1 MLKKSNIENVLD
13 FFFRNPT
20 IKLSIR
26 DISRRTGLSVPT
38 VASIVKKLITK
49 DLLLNEKIGPSLM
62 IYANLESEEFRDLKK
77 LYNLYSLID
86 LKKFLVRQYNHPK
99 VIFVYGS
106 YAKGE
111 DLENSD
117 LCVKDY
123 LKNKSKTLFSDKWLN
138 TLLIEKLGLERL
150 YEEEIKHLSGGE
162 LQKINIVGA
171 LAKDA
176 ELILM
181 DEPSAFID
189 VEDRLKIAEIIKD
202 FAVRK
207 EICAIIVD
215 HDIQFIDYLADS
227 LLVFEGESG
236 KRGKVFGPFDKNDGI
251 NRILKSLD
259 ITYRKDEETNR
270 ARINKEGSQLDQI
283 Q

>member
-117 LCVKDY
+117 IDIAIISK
-123 LKNKSKTLFSDKWLN
+123 LKKEIDTKKFETV
-138 TLLIEKLGLERL
+138 LERKIHIMYFDSWKSVHKNL
-150 YEEEIKHLSGGE
+150 RLNILNGIKIYG
-162 LQKINIVGA
+162 V
-171 LAKDA
+171 
-176 ELILM
+176 
-181 DEPSAFID
+181 
-189 VEDRLKIAEIIKD
+189 
-202 FAVRK
+202 
-207 EICAIIVD
+207 VD
-215 HDIQFIDYLADS
+215 
-227 LLVFEGESG
+227 
-236 KRGKVFGPFDKNDGI
+236 DGF
-251 NRILKSLD
+251 
-259 ITYRKDEETNR
+259 
-270 ARINKEGSQLDQI
+270 
-283 Q
+283 